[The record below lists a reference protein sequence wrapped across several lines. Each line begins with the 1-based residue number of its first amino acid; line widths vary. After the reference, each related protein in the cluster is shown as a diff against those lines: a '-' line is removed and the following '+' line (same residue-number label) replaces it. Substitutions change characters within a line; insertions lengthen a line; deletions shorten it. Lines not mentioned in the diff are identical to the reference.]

1 MSYYAL
7 PSIIYNPEI
16 HLLCSPEFYN
26 DKVVVNETLHI
37 NETLNINETL
47 HINESLHI
55 NETLYI
61 NKTLH
66 KYLTLLKKN
75 IEDCEDNWD
84 RYKKYTNPYEFIHT
98 VVPNTRNSICVYKP
112 LSRSFYKMVELC
124 NMMNILHELPKESCK
139 SFHLAEGPGGFIE
152 AIVFLRKNVRDTY
165 YGMTLIDDNPNVPGW
180 RKSRSF
186 LEKNSNVIIE
196 KGIDGTGDLLNP
208 QNLLH
213 CLKHYRNNFDLITGD
228 GGIDFSVN
236 YDSQE
241 SDSSILI
248 LSQISFAIATQKT
261 GGTLIIKMF
270 DTFNKVSLDIIYLL
284 SNIYETVYFVKPNT
298 SRYANSEKYLV
309 CKKFRLDEGSRQ
321 DIINVLYR
329 ILLETYGCK
338 KKLSS
343 LFSHEIPYFFVRKI
357 EEYNSIFGQQQLE
370 NINNTFNLIYN
381 VKYDKLDLIKK
392 QNIQKCINW
401 CIQYNMDYYT
411 SIQPNNI
418 FLDNRVVTPTITVT

>member
-7 PSIIYNPEI
+7 PSIIYNPEF

-26 DKVVVNETLHI
+26 DKVVVNEKLH
-37 NETLNINETL
+37 INETL

-309 CKKFRLDEGSRQ
+309 CKKFRLNEGSRQ